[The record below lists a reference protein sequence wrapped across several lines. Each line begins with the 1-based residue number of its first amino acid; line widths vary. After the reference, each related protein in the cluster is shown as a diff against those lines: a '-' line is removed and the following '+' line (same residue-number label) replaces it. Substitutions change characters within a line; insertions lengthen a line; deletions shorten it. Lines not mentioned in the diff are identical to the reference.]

1 VRDVACASAIGG
13 RSARTEHQTIEVK
26 GGAAVITT
34 FEYKGKTIT
43 LDRKDDRNAD
53 IVIENRVFPCMN
65 HGDKFDMWMRP
76 GAFYHPPELSSLGKH
91 LVDYWY
97 IITDPNT
104 APPSD
109 DHDMP
114 MPPHGGGGEHG
125 GGGGGHGGH
134 DVQQPV
140 AQKRSAAKRAPGKT
154 AATKKKT
161 TAKRRTAKKSSKKAS
176 GR

>member
-1 VRDVACASAIGG
+1 M
-13 RSARTEHQTIEVK
+13 IEVK
-26 GGAAVITT
+26 GGAAVITS
-34 FEYKGKTIT
+34 FEYKGKTVT

-53 IVIENRVFPCMN
+53 IVIDNRVFPCMN
-65 HGDKFDMWMRP
+65 HGDKFDMWMCP

-97 IITDPNT
+97 ILTDPNT

-109 DHDMP
+109 DNMPP
-114 MPPHGGGGEHG
+114 MPPHGGEHGGGEHG

-134 DVQQPV
+134 DIQQQPLP
-140 AQKRSAAKRAPGKT
+140 QKASAKKRAPAKT

-161 TAKRRTAKKSSKKAS
+161 TAKRRPAKKSSKKSS